1 MIVRVGLLDKSENY
15 IARLANYQSVHSNDA
30 VQFEIYLF
38 TEEQMLRRQM
48 ERGGRMDVL
57 VAEEELL
64 QSPEEYT
71 RNVELAFWSEDKHE
85 QMRDGCPVICRY
97 QKASDI
103 FLAIQGLAARRGK
116 GSSSYALQEN
126 GRTLLFLGGAGGAG
140 SSTAAM
146 GCAAALAA
154 QGRNTVYFS
163 LKQKEENGSFQV
175 SGSSLTDVMYE
186 IGMWRQLGGTDQGQL
201 QMKLQS
207 MLRKDDDMGVYSF
220 APFDLPVSA
229 MNFGPDDMEALLHAV
244 SGLCEVCVVCADS
257 YLSPTLLQGIR
268 LADWVVAVSDSTPAG
283 NEKTKKLLDS
293 LEVIDSM
300 DEKLIEG
307 SVGVLYN
314 KFGSAGQKMELP
326 KYACELGTI
335 PRYQNAEKSRI
346 VRELRASSVYSQL
359 NS

>member
-15 IARLANYQSVHSNDA
+15 IARLANYQSVHASEI

-38 TEEQMLRRQM
+38 TNEQMLRQQM
-48 ERGGRMDVL
+48 EYGKRMDVL
-57 VAEEELL
+57 VADEELL
-64 QSPEEYT
+64 QSPEEYA

-85 QMRDGCPVICRY
+85 QMRDGYPVICRF
-97 QKASDI
+97 QKAGDI
-103 FLAIQGLAARRGK
+103 FLAIQGLASKHGK
-116 GSSSYALQEN
+116 GTSRYALQEN
-126 GRTLLFLGGAGGAG
+126 GRVCLFLGGAGGAG
-140 SSTAAM
+140 SSTVAM

-154 QGRNTVYFS
+154 QGRNTIYFS
-163 LKQKEENGSFQV
+163 LKQKEENDYFRV

-207 MLRKDDDMGVYSF
+207 MLRKDDETGVYSF

-229 MNFGPDDMEALLHAV
+229 MNFGSDDMKVLLQAV
-244 SGLCEVCVVCADS
+244 SGLCERCVVCTDN
-257 YLSPTLLQGIR
+257 YLSATLLQAIR
-268 LADWVVAVSDSTPAG
+268 LADWLVVVSDSTTAG
-283 NEKTKKLLDS
+283 NEKTNKLLSS

-307 SVGVLYN
+307 SVGVIYN
-314 KFGSAGQKMELP
+314 KFGSAGHKAELP

-346 VRELRASSVYSQL
+346 VRELRTSSVYSQL